1 MLFRSGVGITTKS
14 KEPAAAAKFLNFLT
28 TNTARGIILKSDNP
42 PATPGV
48 TPGAVTNPILR
59 TIVHNYSTLISQR
72 QLVPYMDVAYPQ
84 AAPHDMLANVQAMAA
99 GKMSASDFLKSSQEG
114 WADFHGYSK

>member
-1 MLFRSGVGITTKS
+1 HGESLYKVDGPWAAGGYRQALGKNLGFFLLPPEKAGTVPTSTGWMGWGVGITTKS

-59 TIVHNYSTLISQR
+59 TIVHNYSTLISQ
-72 QLVPYMDVAYPQ
+72 
-84 AAPHDMLANVQAMAA
+84 
-99 GKMSASDFLKSSQEG
+99 
-114 WADFHGYSK
+114 